1 MCLHRKKWWP
11 ASCSRLHMFHERIF
25 ENLIANNTR
34 IVQLR
39 IKCNTIIPHV
49 ILQMAGG
56 YKFWSGR
63 FLKFASKPTR
73 AESLLIVRL
82 YIHGISVRFGVA
94 VLAFCKKG
102 FLNFAEFWN
111 SLPNPHGANCF
122 VLYAYL
128 WLRRINRVKNIVNT
142 MISFQPDGLYATSP
156 VARGWFEASNSR
168 KLCRIC
174 VRQDSVVQY
183 ADAVT
188 HWFSWYFM
196 PKMCSSGHYL

>member
-1 MCLHRKKWWP
+1 MKKSRKALGVKRGSNYHEERAARTTFRGSSIVICCYIRNWAALHCTCLHRKKWWP
-11 ASCSRLHMFHERIF
+11 GSCSRLHMFHERIF

-102 FLNFAEFWN
+102 FWI
-111 SLPNPHGANCF
+111 LPNFEIRFQTHTERAASYCT
-122 VLYAYL
+122 
-128 WLRRINRVKNIVNT
+128 RIY
-142 MISFQPDGLYATSP
+142 G
-156 VARGWFEASNSR
+156 
-168 KLCRIC
+168 
-174 VRQDSVVQY
+174 
-183 ADAVT
+183 
-188 HWFSWYFM
+188 
-196 PKMCSSGHYL
+196 